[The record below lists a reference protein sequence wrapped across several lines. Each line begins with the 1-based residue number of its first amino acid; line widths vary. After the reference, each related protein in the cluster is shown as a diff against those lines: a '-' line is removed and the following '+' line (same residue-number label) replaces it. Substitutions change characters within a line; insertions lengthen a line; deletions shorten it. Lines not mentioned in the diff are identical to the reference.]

1 MPKLALE
8 LAKTSENTSEQAR
21 IRQTTQL
28 KAGAQGLQAKL
39 RTHFAGFRYLR

>member
-21 IRQTTQL
+21 IWQTTQL
-28 KAGAQGLQAKL
+28 KAGEHGLQAPN
-39 RTHFAGFRYLR
+39 RDN